1 MKVRFGVVALLMI
14 LVAALCTTTCYADYG
29 SKYCKKTES
38 YDGLEGKLFYKA
50 HFILNNEEELGLS
63 EKQVDQIRK
72 LKTDTKKDLINKKA
86 QIDLIGVDIKTQ
98 MWEDPMDLDAMN
110 ELVEHKYMIKE
121 AKTKALLSAYAQLK
135 GILTEDQKATLKK
148 LWLKKSMMGK

>member
-1 MKVRFGVVALLMI
+1 MKAKFGVVALLII
-14 LVAALCTTTCYADYG
+14 LVAAFCTTTCYADYG
-29 SKYCKKTES
+29 GKYCKKTKS
-38 YDGLEGKLFYKA
+38 YDGLEEKLFYKA
-50 HFILNNEEELGLS
+50 HFMLKNEEELGLS

-72 LKTDTKKDLINKKA
+72 LKIDTKKDMINKQA

-98 MWEDPMDLDAMN
+98 MWEDPMDLDTMN

-135 GILTEDQKATLKK
+135 GLLTEDQKTTLKK
-148 LWLKKSMMGK
+148 LWLKKSMIGR

>member
-1 MKVRFGVVALLMI
+1 MKVRFGAIALLII
-14 LVAALCTTTCYADYG
+14 LVAAFCTTTCYADYG
-29 SKYCKKTES
+29 SKYCKKTKRYE
-38 YDGLEGKLFYKA
+38 GLEEKLFYKA
-50 HFILNNEEELGLS
+50 HFILKNEEELGLS

-72 LKTDTKKDLINKKA
+72 LKIDTKKDLINKQA

-121 AKTKALLSAYAQLK
+121 AKTKALLAAYAQLK
-135 GILTEDQKATLKK
+135 SILTEDQKTTLKR
-148 LWLKKSMMGK
+148 LWLKKSLMGK

>member
-1 MKVRFGVVALLMI
+1 MKAKFGVVALLII
-14 LVAALCTTTCYADYG
+14 LVAAFCTTTCYADYG
-29 SKYCKKTES
+29 DKYCKKTKS
-38 YDGLEGKLFYKA
+38 YDGLEEKLFYKA
-50 HFILNNEEELGLS
+50 HFMLKNEEELGLS

-72 LKTDTKKDLINKKA
+72 LKIDTKKDMINKQA

-98 MWEDPMDLDAMN
+98 MWEDPMDLDTMN

-135 GILTEDQKATLKK
+135 GLLTEDQKTTLKK
-148 LWLKKSMMGK
+148 LWLKKSMIGR